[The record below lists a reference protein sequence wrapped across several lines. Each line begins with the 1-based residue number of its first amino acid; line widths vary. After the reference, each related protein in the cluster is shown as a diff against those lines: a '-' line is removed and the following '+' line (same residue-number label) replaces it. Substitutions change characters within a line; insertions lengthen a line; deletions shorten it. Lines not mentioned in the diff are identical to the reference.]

1 MKRAIIFVFL
11 SLFLF
16 AGCYS
21 AKRNVVNSAKLRVGM
36 TKAQVLKVMGE
47 PEKNEVFHRPDAWF
61 YYYETNWVD
70 GFVTEDECFPVIFEN
85 GKVVGFGNE
94 FYTRYRVERRTK
106 IRQEGTSEKPAD
118 KVKKTSPGKAAKK
131 AVKKAK
137 QQAAK

>member
-36 TKAQVLKVMGE
+36 SKAQVLQVMGE
-47 PEKNEVFHRPDAWF
+47 PEKNETFHRPDVWF

-70 GFVTEDECFPVIFEN
+70 GFVTEDECFPVVFEN

-106 IRQEGTSEKPAD
+106 IRQEGTVKLPAESG
-118 KVKKTSPGKAAKK
+118 KKKSSVKSAKK
-131 AVKKAK
+131 SA
-137 QQAAK
+137 